1 MATMHRAEARPTP
14 PPGRLDPPWEALR
27 EANFLLRER
36 GTRALQ
42 EFGLT
47 YSDFAILDLC
57 SRAPAKASD
66 VARRLGVSAAGA
78 TDAIDRLEARRLVRR
93 VPDPTDRRVVLIRP
107 TPGGERL
114 HAQGASVKEAIVR
127 YLGQAMTAA
136 ERASLAEGLGAL
148 RRALRDAPGRL

>member
-1 MATMHRAEARPTP
+1 MPRTEVRGASRPPTLEA
-14 PPGRLDPPWEALR
+14 PWESLR

-47 YSDFAILDLC
+47 YSDFAVLDLC

-78 TDAIDRLEARRLVRR
+78 TDAIDRLESRRLVRR
-93 VPDPTDRRVVLIRP
+93 VPDATDRRVVLIRP
-107 TPGGERL
+107 TPAGARL
-114 HAQGASVKEAIVR
+114 YAEGRSVKDAILR
-127 YLGQAMTAA
+127 YLNQSMT
-136 ERASLAEGLGAL
+136 ESEQASLAEGLSAL